1 MKRDD
6 VLKTIKG
13 AEECPGN
20 AGVIKVPLEVFHQT
34 AEALRNDPQSPMDFL
49 RDIVGM
55 DWGEE
60 GLGAVYFM
68 ESTATGEQI
77 ALRTATAD
85 RETPLLPTVSD
96 LWKTALIKEREV
108 YDFFGIRFTG
118 HPDMRRLFLREDWIG
133 WPLRKDY
140 DMNSNPLRLDNE
152 INADFTKEYRLRKD
166 GTLEGID
173 HRIFGENDFVVNMGP
188 QHPST
193 HGALRMRIGL
203 DGEVI
208 TKVDPVLGYI
218 HRGIEKMNESLTYPQ
233 TLGMTDRLDYLSAHQ
248 SRHALCMCIEK
259 AAGIEV
265 SERVKYIRTIMDE
278 LQRIDSHLLFYSCLV
293 LDMGAM
299 TPFFYGFRERE
310 MILDIFE
317 ETTGGRLIQHY
328 NLIGG
333 VQDDIHP
340 SFCQK
345 VKEFIAHLKK
355 VLPDYHRIFTGN
367 VIADTRLKGV
377 GILSKEDAI
386 SLGCTGGTG
395 RAAGWKNDVRK
406 RMPYGVYDKVDFK
419 EITYDT
425 CDSFA
430 RYMVRMDEIVESCR
444 IIEQLIDNIPEGEY
458 RVKTKPIIKLPEGI
472 WTSAVEA
479 SRGEFGVMIESRG
492 DKTPYRMHFRSTGLP
507 LVQAMDTLCRG
518 WKFADLIAIG
528 ASVDFVIPDIDR

>member
-218 HRGIEKMNESLTYPQ
+218 HRGIE
-233 TLGMTDRLDYLSAHQ
+233 
-248 SRHALCMCIEK
+248 
-259 AAGIEV
+259 
-265 SERVKYIRTIMDE
+265 
-278 LQRIDSHLLFYSCLV
+278 QRIDSHLLFYSCLV

-340 SFCQK
+340 TFCQK